1 MIIFCATIKK
11 GVKMVDVNDY
21 REEKSCVY
29 KNETYLV
36 RDNGAVLRK
45 ARPNQRVRK
54 HDDRWTFG
62 IKNEENGYSF
72 FFGSNHRIHQIV
84 ATAFHGES
92 PSKEYIVD
100 HIDTNRQNNRP
111 TNLRWIT
118 RLENVVLNEVTR
130 KRIEYRTGV
139 SIYEFLENP
148 SAYRDAFDDPDFS
161 WMRRVTEEEAKA
173 CLENVRH
180 WSESESKNFHSN
192 TKIGEWVYQLHS
204 YNSTNEENKIDTAPL
219 VHIFENQA
227 IITDSLTPL
236 AKQKNWRTP
245 TRFLCCPE
253 KVEDEPIN
261 CYLKRLADDAVFS
274 ANQYGKSSIV
284 KYGLAD
290 DCIYLITT
298 MTSGPKGWAVAKITF
313 EDGYYLHESLGSFFT
328 DEGAEKR
335 FTLAQGLEWTGGDTF
350 DDYC

>member
-1 MIIFCATIKK
+1 MISI
-11 GVKMVDVNDY
+11 DNY
-21 REEKSCVY
+21 REEKNCTY
-29 KNETYLV
+29 KGEEYLV

-45 ARPNQRVRK
+45 SRPNNKVRK
-54 HDDRWTFG
+54 LDDKWLFG
-62 IKNEENGYSF
+62 TSNGDNGYLF
-72 FFGSNHRIHQIV
+72 IGSHRIHIIV
-84 ATAFHGES
+84 AKAFHGE
-92 PSKEYIVD
+92 PPTNGHIVD

-111 TNLRWIT
+111 DNLRWIT

-148 SAYRDAFDDPDFS
+148 AKYREAFDDPDFS
-161 WMRRVTEEEAKA
+161 WMRRVSEEEARI
-173 CLENVRH
+173 CLENVKR
-180 WSESESKNFHSN
+180 WVGDKKEPLPKQNSKL
-192 TKIGEWVYQLHS
+192 GEWIYKSQH
-204 YNSTNEENKIDTAPL
+204 NEKQDIGDAGSFLQTKRVEEKSD
-219 VHIFENQA
+219 
-227 IITDSLTPL
+227 IIDSLTPM
-236 AKQKNWRTP
+236 AKQKNWKTP

-274 ANQYGKSSIV
+274 ANQYGESSIV
-284 KYGLAD
+284 KYALAD
-290 DCIYLITT
+290 DCIYLIIT

-350 DDYC
+350 DDYCG